1 MFQNGIIKIL
11 KSMQS
16 RKIKKALI
24 SESLDFITTFY
35 YLSVA
40 RTRFELVSALG
51 GYESMDQIF

>member
-11 KSMQS
+11 KSMQGK
-16 RKIKKALI
+16 KIKKALI
-24 SESLDFITTFY
+24 SESLDFSTTFY